1 MSTLESELD
10 IILDDREIEEIGK
23 TFVQGRCAPP
33 KAARSSLEYEDIF
46 ACELKNEFMD
56 LPTTF
61 EEIFNREVCNSSI
74 TNGKV
79 SPKFGQSAKRAKGK
93 DKFSLLKCKAILSD
107 KKRRSSVFQ
116 EVARNTSR
124 STKKSAE
131 LRRSNTDSDIIQH
144 WSRPKI
150 ISKSETHSGTSS
162 SPCKSTKINA
172 CTYAL
177 PAMGTGP
184 SDSILRVSAE
194 TVASLINTAGVILID
209 CRFEY
214 EYTGGHI
221 KTAVN
226 ITTQNE
232 MKKFFNGMVASRKDS
247 SLIIILYCEYSS
259 VRAPRL
265 AISLRNED
273 RLTSTYPHLRF
284 PNVYVMSGGYRDFY
298 RSYSEHCVPCS
309 YIPM

>member
-1 MSTLESELD
+1 
-10 IILDDREIEEIGK
+10 
-23 TFVQGRCAPP
+23 
-33 KAARSSLEYEDIF
+33 
-46 ACELKNEFMD
+46 
-56 LPTTF
+56 
-61 EEIFNREVCNSSI
+61 
-74 TNGKV
+74 
-79 SPKFGQSAKRAKGK
+79 
-93 DKFSLLKCKAILSD
+93 
-107 KKRRSSVFQ
+107 
-116 EVARNTSR
+116 
-124 STKKSAE
+124 
-131 LRRSNTDSDIIQH
+131 
-144 WSRPKI
+144 
-150 ISKSETHSGTSS
+150 
-162 SPCKSTKINA
+162 
-172 CTYAL
+172 
-177 PAMGTGP
+177 MGTGP